1 MNLAS
6 LSMSTVGEFAWSWI
20 LKRCIQVQKKKEN
33 LLSCVQVH
41 DSLLKFHVVV
51 V

>member
-1 MNLAS
+1 MNLAALS
-6 LSMSTVGEFAWSWI
+6 LSTVGKFAWSWV
-20 LKRCIQVQKKKEN
+20 LERSFQVLKKKEN